1 MSKWNPPLGYNI
13 ELINDLVNDYFEGMN
28 LMMDTEGID
37 KSAGISRECVLKSPS
52 INKSS
57 LYLET

>member
-1 MSKWNPPLGYNI
+1 
-13 ELINDLVNDYFEGMN
+13 MN